1 MSKNGNNNG
10 DLKKRQLKMLRIQ
23 QGVWHC
29 KERVII
35 AFEGVDAAGKGGAIR
50 RMTENLD
57 PRGVHVYP
65 IGAPDPIEQEKHY
78 LYRFWAK
85 LPEKGSIA
93 VFDRSWYGRVLVE
106 RVEKLISKKE
116 WERAYDEINQFE
128 KMLHDDGVKIIKI
141 FLKIS
146 KKEQLI
152 RFEDRLNDPYKNWKI
167 TPEDIRNRSKWH
179 QYQKA
184 HDHMI
189 EKTDTKHC
197 PWYVVETDDKDEA
210 REKVLE
216 IVTKH
221 LKSIHDWMEDNAYKH
236 NHDEI
241 KKELEALR

>member
-1 MSKNGNNNG
+1 MSNGNNNG
-10 DLKKRQLKMLRIQ
+10 HLKKLQLKMLRIQ

-57 PRGVHVYP
+57 PRGVHVHP
-65 IGAPDPIEQEKHY
+65 IGAPDPVEQGKHY
-78 LYRFWAK
+78 LYRFWKK

-106 RVEKLISKKE
+106 RVEKLIHKKE
-116 WERAYDEINQFE
+116 WERAYDEINHFE

-146 KKEQLI
+146 KKEQLK

-167 TPEDIRNRSKWH
+167 TPEDIRNRSKWND
-179 QYQKA
+179 YQKA
-184 HDHMI
+184 HDQMI
-189 EKTDTKHC
+189 KKTDTKHG
-197 PWYVVETDDKDEA
+197 PWYIIETDDKDKA

-216 IVTKH
+216 VVTKE

-236 NHDEI
+236 NHEEI
-241 KKELEALR
+241 EKALKDLR